1 MTWTRLDDAVYDHPK
16 LADVDEPAARLLW
29 VWSLCWSNRF
39 GTNGFLPVKSM
50 RNLGRTAGVA
60 DLDNAAAELVEA
72 RLWIPVEG
80 GWQIHDFLDYNPSA
94 EKVAD
99 ISAKRSAAGQRGGRR
114 SGETRSKVSSFAS
127 PSREANPRRLP
138 KQNRSPSR
146 PVPSPV
152 TDVSSSSGTARE
164 PSTGGD
170 DDDDR
175 TIDLTDLEAVWD
187 ANEPPLE
194 QPATAQGLEARAW
207 AAAVAAGEADT
218 ARSIASGRTIDAPAR
233 YALACAKERWALHS
247 SQLIAAAAEH
257 PDLAG
262 SELLE
267 RSGVLDAIAA
277 HPAGRASP
285 TPAARPRIV
294 TVDGQPRFSHTL
306 TCPTCQG
313 RTGHDDGT
321 CGTPDPG
328 AGP

>member
-16 LADVDEPAARLLW
+16 LAEVDEPAARLLW

-39 GTNGFLPVKSM
+39 GTNGFLPIKSM

-99 ISAKRSAAGQRGGRR
+99 ISAKRSAAGQRGGKR
-114 SGETRSKVSSFAS
+114 SGETRSKTSDFAS
-127 PSREANPRRLP
+127 PPREANRGRLP

-164 PSTGGD
+164 PSTGRD
-170 DDDDR
+170 DDDQ

-194 QPATAQGLEARAW
+194 QAATEEPEARAW

-218 ARSIASGRTIDAPAR
+218 ARSIASGRAIDAPAR

-257 PDLAG
+257 PELAG
-262 SELLE
+262 AELLE
-267 RSGVLDAIAA
+267 RSGALDAIAA
-277 HPAGRASP
+277 HPAGRATAPPGPSP
-285 TPAARPRIV
+285 YV
-294 TVDGQPRFSHTL
+294 VVDGKRRFARTL
-306 TCPTCQG
+306 TCPTCHG
-313 RTGHDDGT
+313 STGHPDGT
-321 CGTPDPG
+321 CPLADP
-328 AGP
+328 